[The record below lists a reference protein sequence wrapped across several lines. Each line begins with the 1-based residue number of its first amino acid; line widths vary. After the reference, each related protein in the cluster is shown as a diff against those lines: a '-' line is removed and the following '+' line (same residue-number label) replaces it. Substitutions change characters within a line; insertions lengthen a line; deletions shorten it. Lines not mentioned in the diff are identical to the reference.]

1 MKIIYKLFL
10 ILTCSYTF
18 TQNIVDYG
26 NIIQESALTWQH
38 TCLEQLSPQEIIIM
52 ADMLL
57 LSYQVVQASV
67 IMSQARL
74 TIQEDLLKIVTL
86 SINDSFDARIQAQ
99 SNDLSSIKNEVC
111 KIEQA
116 QEQIKSACDKLQSFG
131 PIIIAID
138 PAVIQIFILN
148 LKKII
153 LKWSQNQADTLLQLD
168 DIQKSFYNTAEILNE
183 IKIIFQTI
191 IDTDSMDHSQLL
203 HGTNNLTN
211 MYNSIE
217 DVLKKLTCIRQNS
230 LISFNTLFDAYFKM
244 YYQALYNQAQHTNSL
259 DMPLFSDPTKTLS
272 APDKIF
278 A

>member
-1 MKIIYKLFL
+1 MKLLSKLFF
-10 ILTCSYTF
+10 ILTCSYTL
-18 TQNIVDYG
+18 TQDIVDYG
-26 NIIQESALTWQH
+26 NAIQESALTWH
-38 TCLEQLSPQEIIIM
+38 HRCLEQLSPQEIIIM

-57 LSYQVVQASV
+57 LSYQVVQASM

-99 SNDLSSIKNEVC
+99 SNDLTSIKNAVY

-138 PAVIQIFILN
+138 PTVIQIFILN

-153 LKWSQNQADTLLQLD
+153 LNWSKNQADTLLQLD
-168 DIQKSFYNTAEILNE
+168 DIQKSFYNTAEILDE

-191 IDTDSMDHSQLL
+191 VDTDSMDHSQLL

-230 LISFNTLFDAYFKM
+230 LISFNQLFDVYFKM
-244 YYQALYNQAQHTNSL
+244 YYQALYNQVQHTNSL
-259 DMPLFSDPTKTLS
+259 DMPLFSDPTKTLPT
-272 APDKIF
+272 PDKIF